1 MTVKLEEIMAQMPE
15 ERQQKILKRVDELI
29 AQEKAIDENI
39 NSSFD
44 MEDKPQLN
52 REKNQVLPHK

>member
-1 MTVKLEEIMAQMPE
+1 MTVKLEEIMAQIPE
-15 ERQQKILKRVDELI
+15 ERQKKILKRVDELI

-39 NSSFD
+39 NSSLN